1 MSDINVMLSTTKF
14 TMAAESPAGE
24 PISPG
29 MLGLLNMPV
38 CLADM
43 AMAFFGYDNVEK
55 EELKLAN
62 LCQAMAKTVVVDSKK
77 RTVFIGED
85 PIKPGTDLVDYED
98 SVDGECSNEFF
109 KRWEETQ
116 EMFFQFTLNDI
127 KGVSRFC
134 IKGIWS
140 KGKWAHLEIQGTPS
154 ITGVSESGI

>member
-14 TMAAESPAGE
+14 TLAAETPTGD

-43 AMAFFGYDNVEK
+43 AMALLGFGNVEA

-62 LCQAMAKTVVVDSKK
+62 LCQAMAKIVVVDSKK

-85 PIKPGTDLVDYED
+85 PRKPNTDLVDYED
-98 SVDGECSNEFF
+98 IVRGECSNEFF
-109 KRWEETQ
+109 RRWEETQ

-134 IKGIWS
+134 IRGIWS
-140 KGKWAHLEIQGTPS
+140 KGKWAHLEIKGTPT
-154 ITGVSESGI
+154 ITGISE